1 MFCPCINCFHT
12 ILCCFI
18 KLSFAYFMSV
28 KMNYTCVGWIVIP
41 YKTNSPHFIAWV
53 ITCQNVELVVK
64 PSVPICTAILF
75 TVVQSSTQREFT
87 FVVNKGVFFSF
98 AQCCEQ
104 IILQRAYAVKMWNI
118 HIQCLVVS
126 YLTTYSN
133 VQVYCSFQMAM

>member
-1 MFCPCINCFHT
+1 MVCPCINCFHI
-12 ILCCFI
+12 ILSCFI
-18 KLSFAYFMSV
+18 TLSFAYVMSV

-53 ITCQNVELVVK
+53 ITCKNVELVVK

-75 TVVQSSTQREFT
+75 TVVHSSTQREFT

-104 IILQRAYAVKMWNI
+104 ITIAKSICSKNVK
-118 HIQCLVVS
+118 H
-126 YLTTYSN
+126 TYS
-133 VQVYCSFQMAM
+133 VSCSQLPH